1 MDALAAFGSAS
12 FDWVMRLDNVW
23 RDIPYDVPS
32 LNAALRRAVLGRLEQ
47 MASASDR
54 TSPLGWIAL
63 GPAGAGKTHLLSSLR
78 RETSAGPATF
88 ILADMTDVNDFWETV
103 LLGYLSSLREPEERP
118 QGRLALEKIFEHL
131 GNSPDKA
138 ARNVSALARMPQAMV
153 VKNTARALQ
162 LLAKKDR
169 HKVIEH
175 QDTLRALILLNSN
188 DFNLSNLGYN
198 WLLGLGLEDDEAR
211 RAGIRQARQSPVRIV
226 RGLSWA
232 MGMGGPTLLA
242 FDQLDAIVTEQ
253 HLASGLNQRG
263 EPTEEQRA
271 SKAII
276 EGIGRGLSALADH
289 TQATFCLVSC
299 LESTWETL
307 RRTVLH
313 SSTDRFET
321 PRNLAP
327 LTGADTA
334 RLLVE
339 QRLALAYQAAGF
351 TPGHPSWPFRAEAFE
366 EAVGLT
372 PREILKR
379 CESHR
384 QTCLDNG
391 RVMELAGFRD
401 EAKPEAVVSSR
412 DEFQEIDAAF
422 TALKQEAD
430 PAGLLAEENEDA
442 LGELLQAAC
451 RCLIREAPLPDDVDV
466 LLETRFGGGHGYAPL
481 HARLRLVYIREGA
494 EETHICFRALQKV
507 NHNAYMAR
515 LKAAMTASGID
526 RSLTFRRLFIV
537 RRNALPGGPRSKETT
552 AAFSKAGGKF
562 GVPPDEDLRA
572 FWALKKLDRN
582 PPGRFAEWLQDRKP
596 VSKLDLMRAAVP
608 ELCRPDSVPPSL
620 QETPRVKKEDT
631 PAGPRPLPLG
641 VSLEAETMGQAVS
654 LPLSAL
660 RRNFMVMSGSGS
672 GQTVLVRRLVEEA
685 ALLGL
690 PAVVIDAGDDFT
702 GLGHPWP
709 QAPDHWAEG
718 DEAKADNFFQR
729 AEVLVWTP
737 GLSGE
742 RPLVLP
748 VLPDFEAVADDSEA
762 LDDAVF
768 LALRSLSRVMGIRP
782 GKKKLSVL
790 ASALRY
796 FAQRGSNG
804 LMDLIALLSD
814 LPPEAGV
821 KLRAGPRL
829 ALETAE
835 QLRAKVLAD
844 PQLGRSDPQADTDA
858 LFAGRES
865 GQTRISVVS
874 LGGLSSLEARRQ
886 FVSQLAISLLAWAK
900 RQGASGGGTPKALVV
915 LDGAKDFLPPGPP
928 ARGWAGLTHL
938 TAQGGKY
945 GLGLVLAA
953 QDTKAI
959 DTKTLVY
966 FSTWFFG
973 RASAPQTI
981 KRLTKLLAERGGAGQ
996 DPARLDPGQ
1005 FYVASDGYIN
1015 PPTKIT
1021 VPMCLSR
1028 Y

>member
-1 MDALAAFGSAS
+1 MDALAAFGAAS

-23 RDIPYDVPS
+23 RDIPYDVPG
-32 LNAALRRAVLGRLEQ
+32 LNAPLRQAALERLRQ

-54 TSPLGWIAL
+54 TSPLGWVAL

-78 RETSAGPATF
+78 RETSAGLATF
-88 ILADMTDVNDFWETV
+88 ILADMTDVKDFWETV

-131 GNSPDKA
+131 GNSPAKA
-138 ARNVSALARMPQAMV
+138 ARNVSALARMPQSLV

-162 LLAKKDR
+162 VLAKKDR
-169 HKVIEH
+169 QKVIEH

-188 DFNLSNLGYN
+188 DFALSNLGYN
-198 WLLGLGLEDDEAR
+198 WLLGLGLEDDEAK
-211 RAGIRQARQSPVRIV
+211 RAGLRQPKQSPIRIV

-232 MGMGGPTLLA
+232 IGLGGPTLLA

-253 HLASGLNQRG
+253 HLASGLDQG
-263 EPTEEQRA
+263 DEPTEEQTA

-289 TQATFCLVSC
+289 TQATLCLVSC
-299 LESTWETL
+299 LESTWEIL

-321 PRNLAP
+321 PRSLVP

-334 RLLVE
+334 RLLVT
-339 QRLALAYQAAGF
+339 QRLAPVYQDAGF
-351 TPGHPSWPFRAEAFE
+351 TPGYPSWPFRNEAFE
-366 EAVGLT
+366 GVVGLT

-384 QTCLDNG
+384 QRCLDAG
-391 RVMELAGFRD
+391 RVMELTGFGD
-401 EAKPEAVVSSR
+401 EPEPEAAVSSR

-422 TALKQEAD
+422 TALKRKAD
-430 PAGLLAEENEDA
+430 PAKLLDEENEDA

-451 RCLIREAPLPDDVDV
+451 RCLVREAPLPDDVDV

-481 HARLRLVYIREGA
+481 HARLRLVYVREGA
-494 EETHICFRALQKV
+494 EETHICFRALQKI
-507 NHNAYMAR
+507 NHNAYLAR

-537 RRNALPGGPRSKETT
+537 RRNALPSGPRTKETT
-552 AAFSKAGGKF
+552 AAFRKAGGKF
-562 GVPPDEDLRA
+562 GVTPDEDLRS
-572 FWALKKLDRN
+572 FWALKKLDQN
-582 PPGRFAEWLQDRKP
+582 PPSRFVDWLQDRKP

-608 ELCRPDSVPPSL
+608 ELCRSDSVSHSV
-620 QETPRVKKEDT
+620 QEAPQVKKEDA
-631 PAGPRPLPLG
+631 PAGRRPLPLG

-660 RRNFMVMSGSGS
+660 SRHFMVMSGSGA

-690 PAVVIDAGDDFT
+690 PAVVIDAANDFT

-709 QAPDHWAEG
+709 QAPDHWAA
-718 DEAKADNFFQR
+718 DDKAKADKFFQQTG
-729 AEVLVWTP
+729 VLVWTP
-737 GLSGE
+737 GRSQG
-742 RPLVLP
+742 RPLILP

-782 GKKKLSVL
+782 GKKKLGVL
-790 ASALRY
+790 ASTLRY
-796 FAQRGSNG
+796 FAQRGSGG

-814 LPPEAGV
+814 LPPEVGV
-821 KLRAGPRL
+821 KIRSGPRL
-829 ALETAE
+829 ALEAAK
-835 QLRAKVLAD
+835 QLRAKILAD
-844 PQLGRSDPQADTDA
+844 PQLGRSNPQAGTDA

-874 LGGLSSLEARRQ
+874 LGGLPSLEARRQ

-900 RQGASGGGTPKALVV
+900 RRGAPGGGAPKALVV
-915 LDGAKDFLPPGPP
+915 LDGAKDFLPPGGPE
-928 ARGWAGLTHL
+928 RGWAGLTHL
-938 TAQGGKY
+938 AAQGGKY

-953 QDTKAI
+953 QDPKAI
-959 DTKTLVY
+959 DTKILVH

-981 KRLTKLLAERGGAGQ
+981 KRLTKLLVERGGAGQ

-1005 FYVASDGYIN
+1005 FYVVSDGYIN
-1015 PPTKIT
+1015 PPAKIA